1 MASPAAHEVGELR
14 PSLGLQEM
22 TCSLQVHW
30 DRNNNLEQPLTLL
43 PPVKPLLP
51 LFAFLFGVN

>member
-1 MASPAAHEVGELR
+1 MASPAAHEVRELR

-30 DRNNNLEQPLTLL
+30 DRNNNPEQPLTLL
-43 PPVKPLLP
+43 QPVKPLLP